1 MTLSNL
7 WTYAVENFINW
18 IIFAYVVVNL
28 VMGIKK
34 GEIGSMIFKLFIAGF
49 AYVFANGPET
59 VMQQVGNIAQKVL
72 GG

>member
-7 WTYAVENFINW
+7 WSYLVENFINW
-18 IIFAYVVVNL
+18 IIFAYAAYNL

-34 GEIGSMIFKLFIAGF
+34 GEMGSMIFKLFIAGF
-49 AYVFANGPET
+49 AYVFVNGPET
-59 VMQQVGNIAQKVL
+59 VMQQIGNIAQKVL

>member
-7 WTYAVENFINW
+7 WTYIVENFINW
-18 IIFAYVVVNL
+18 IIFAFAAYTL
-28 VMGIKK
+28 VMGIRK

-49 AYVFANGPET
+49 AYVFVNGPET
-59 VMQQVGNIAQKVL
+59 VMQQIGNIAQKVL